1 MANQCFVECP
11 LIALLM
17 CIFLLLDNDSL
28 SLTTQLT
35 YAMDNFILVILIL
48 LINIFYE
55 IVLFE
60 LLRKIPI
67 TKILILQVTGLVWLN
82 IDYMIKNQI

>member
-1 MANQCFVECP
+1 
-11 LIALLM
+11 M